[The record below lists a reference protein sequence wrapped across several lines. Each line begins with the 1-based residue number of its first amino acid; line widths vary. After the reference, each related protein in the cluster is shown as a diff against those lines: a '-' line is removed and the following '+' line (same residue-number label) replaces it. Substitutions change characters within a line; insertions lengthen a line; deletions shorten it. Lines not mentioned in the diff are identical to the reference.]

1 MFDSLPKFT
10 GTHVQSRDDKGRV
23 PFPTKLVSVLK
34 DRQRLILSEVAPGQA
49 NGDSIDVVVSITLNG
64 QIGVYTAIEYA
75 RLVDSIRNGK
85 LKNNPRFAGI
95 DPEVLIEDLEG
106 AKECQTLDNQNRFRI
121 PAHLA
126 DTLEFGKEVA
136 LVGRGDYVE
145 IMPKEQCQSALTQR
159 LQDLQRRRLALPSQG
174 NEQGRGAETNGG

>member
-23 PFPTKLVSVLK
+23 PFPAKLLAVLK
-34 DRQRLILSEVAPGQA
+34 DRQRIVLSELAPSQA
-49 NGDSIDVVVSITLNG
+49 NSDAIDIVVSITLNG

-75 RLVDSIRNGK
+75 NLVDSIRDGK
-85 LKNNPRFAGI
+85 LNNNPRFAGI
-95 DPEVLIEDLEG
+95 DPDGLIEDLEG
-106 AKECQTLDNQNRFRI
+106 AKEGQTLDNQNRFRI
-121 PAHLA
+121 PAHLV

-174 NEQGRGAETNGG
+174 NEQGGGAKNTGG